1 MREKTKVKSVKNTS
15 KNGKESKQEKVKFK
29 KIFED
34 NMYLL
39 KLCFRAAPTYTILSI
54 VEIIRNEL
62 VVFLEFT
69 FGLNYVLECAE
80 YGRPFK
86 DAAIFL
92 CGLLAFVML
101 GLWFNAYLYQKIQM
115 KEQPKIKQAIKSELY
130 NKAKEIDLECYDNPE
145 FYNDY
150 VLAVSEAEKQV
161 ERMFGM
167 LTGLFTGL
175 TSIILSGAF
184 FIGNDPVSFIFIAIS
199 FVASMASGKALN
211 KLNFKIRT
219 EKNPYERKLGY
230 VNRVFYLND
239 FAKEVRL
246 NTEVAGKLLED
257 FDEINDKVL
266 DVDKRNA
273 GKRFWL
279 QYLKDYLCNSFLIDV
294 VYMIYLVYS
303 AAVLHRISYSNV
315 AVMRGTANRMKNRM
329 RQFSNVYPQMQEI
342 SLYAEKTRRFLDIEP
357 KIVSTENLTVPEHPT
372 EIELRNVSFGYN
384 EKDGYI
390 LNNISMK
397 IDPYSKIAIV
407 GYNGAGKTTLI
418 KLIMRLYDPN
428 EGEILLDGVNIKAY
442 NVEEYRRK
450 IGTVFQDFKIFA
462 ATVKENVLLDFA
474 ESESDEKVKDALKKS
489 GFAERLETLSNGLET
504 NLTTEFEDDGVNLS
518 SGEGQKLAVARVFC
532 KDANL
537 IILDEP
543 SSALDPIAEYHLNHS
558 MLTAAEHKSVV
569 FISHRLSTTRIA
581 DRIYMLERGRIIE
594 EGSHG
599 ELLKLGGK
607 YAEMWR
613 VQAGQYV

>member
-1 MREKTKVKSVKNTS
+1 MK
-15 KNGKESKQEKVKFK
+15 KFK
-29 KIFED
+29 KLLSD
-34 NMYLL
+34 NLWLFKICY
-39 KLCFRAAPTYTILSI
+39 KAAPSYMVLYII
-54 VEIIRNEL
+54 EAIRNEI

-69 FGLNYVLECAE
+69 FALNFVLECAE
-80 YGRPFK
+80 FGKPFET
-86 DAAIFL
+86 AAIFL
-92 CGLLAFVML
+92 LSLLAFVVL
-101 GLWFNAYLYQKIQM
+101 GLVFNAYVFQKLQM
-115 KEQPKIKQAIKSELY
+115 KAQPKIKQAIKEMMF
-130 NKAKEIDLECYDNPE
+130 NKAKEIDIDCYDNPE

-150 VLAVSEAEKQV
+150 VLSVSEVDNQV
-161 ERMFGM
+161 MRIFTLITNLCTGFVSTI
-167 LTGLFTGL
+167 LT
-175 TSIILSGAF
+175 GAF
-184 FIGNDPVSFIFIAIS
+184 FIGNDPVSFIFIAVS
-199 FVASMASGKALN
+199 FAASLWSGKAIN
-211 KLNFKIRT
+211 KLNFKIRN

-239 FAKEVRL
+239 YAKEVRL
-246 NTEVAGKLLED
+246 NTEVSNELLKD
-257 FDEINDKVL
+257 FEETNDKVL
-266 DVDKRNA
+266 AIDKKNA
-273 GKRFWL
+273 GKRFGL
-279 QYLKDYLCNSFLIDV
+279 QLLKDYICNNFLIDV

-329 RQFSNVYPQMQEI
+329 RQFSDVYPKMQEI
-342 SLYAEKTRRFLDIEP
+342 SMYVEKMQKFLNIEP
-357 KIVSTENLTVPEHPT
+357 KIISTANKPLPEKPT

-397 IDPYSKIAIV
+397 LDPYSKIAIV

-428 EGEILLDGVNIKAY
+428 EGEILLDGVNIKEY
-442 NVEEYRRK
+442 DVQEYRRK

-474 ESESDEKVKDALKKS
+474 ENGDDNDVLNAIEKS
-489 GFAERLETLSNGLET
+489 GFSERLSTLSDGLST
-504 NLTTEFEDDGVNLS
+504 NLTTEFEENGVNLS
-518 SGEGQKLAVARVFC
+518 GGEGQKLAVARVFY

-558 MLTAAEHKSVV
+558 MLTAAENKSVV

-581 DRIYMLERGRIIE
+581 DRIYMLEKGRVIE
-594 EGSHG
+594 EGSHA
-599 ELLKLGGK
+599 ELLSRKGK

-613 VQAGQYV
+613 VQAGQYL